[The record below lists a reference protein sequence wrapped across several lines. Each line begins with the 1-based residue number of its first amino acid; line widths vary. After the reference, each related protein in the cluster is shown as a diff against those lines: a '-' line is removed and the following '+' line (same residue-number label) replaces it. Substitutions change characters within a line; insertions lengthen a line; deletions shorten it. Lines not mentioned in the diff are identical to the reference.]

1 MNHIESITVGN
12 NTYNCVMASA
22 VKQDELLSLV
32 TQPIMVILER
42 ALVTARTYDVEMGDS
57 ILVPMF
63 MAMPYDI
70 KQRVAA
76 ILMHKVNVSGT
87 TTSVT
92 VNDFMGSMVEYNTLL
107 SRLIQWNLADFF
119 TWLDS
124 VVKDARPVQPV
135 NQQSTGI

>member
-1 MNHIESITVGN
+1 MEHIKSFTIDN
-12 NTYNCVMASA
+12 SSYNCVMASA
-22 VKQDELLSLV
+22 VKQDELLTLV
-32 TQPIMVILER
+32 TQPILER
-42 ALVTARTYDVEMGDS
+42 ALVTARTSGAEMGDS

-63 MAMPYDI
+63 MAMPYET

-92 VNDFMGSMVEYNTLL
+92 VNDFMGNMVEYNTLL

-119 TWLDS
+119 IWLDS
-124 VVKDARPVQPV
+124 VVRDARPEQVVQ
-135 NQQSTGI
+135 NQQ

>member
-1 MNHIESITVGN
+1 MNHIESITIGN

-32 TQPIMVILER
+32 TQPILER
-42 ALVTARTYDVEMGDS
+42 ALVTARTSGAEMGDS

-63 MAMPYDI
+63 MALPYDI

-92 VNDFMGSMVEYNTLL
+92 VNDFMGNMVEYNTLL
-107 SRLIQWNLADFF
+107 SRLIQWNLSDFF

-135 NQQSTGI
+135 NPQSTGI

>member
-1 MNHIESITVGN
+1 MNHIESFTIGSTS
-12 NTYNCVMASA
+12 YNCVMASA

-32 TQPIMVILER
+32 TQPILER
-42 ALVTARTYDVEMGDS
+42 ALVTARTSGAEMGDS

-70 KQRVAA
+70 KQRVAG
-76 ILMHKVNVSGT
+76 ILMNRVSVVGDIKA
-87 TTSVT
+87 VPIT
-92 VNDFMGSMVEYNTLL
+92 VNDFMGNMVEYNTLL

-124 VVKDARPVQPV
+124 VVNDVRPGQQV
-135 NQQSTGI
+135 NPQ